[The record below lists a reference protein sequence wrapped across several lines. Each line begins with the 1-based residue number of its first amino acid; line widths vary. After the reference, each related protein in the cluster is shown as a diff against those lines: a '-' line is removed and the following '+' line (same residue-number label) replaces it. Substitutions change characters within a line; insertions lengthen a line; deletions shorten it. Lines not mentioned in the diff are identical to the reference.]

1 MVPLFGYD
9 PDVSSKL
16 LITLIVS
23 PLVHLKA
30 CKVIR
35 KLGLDNDDRHLLPV
49 RDMEPWG
56 VNLGARLLRASR
68 QPIASP
74 DSPSH
79 HMYGDNGKQERKR
92 VKVCKYAAS
101 GSFDEDHTS
110 LSQLESL
117 TNKKESALWP
127 SPDAGNWSLD

>member
-9 PDVSSKL
+9 QDVSSKL